1 MNKCIDCKK
10 EISRYAKR
18 CRSCANKGENHPNWQ
33 NKKPVCVLCGKELT
47 TYGKKR
53 CQSCAAKERYKDST
67 NNPNYKDGR
76 SIKVNYCQD
85 CGKEI
90 DWKAIYCKSCFQKG
104 KRSWRFVDGRSHIDY
119 PEGWTN
125 SLKRKIM
132 ERDNFICQI
141 CGKYSIK
148 LCVHHKD
155 TNKQNCSEDNLITLC
170 RKCHGQIHYLIL
182 SKKVI

>member
-18 CRSCANKGENHPNWQ
+18 CYSCANTGKNHPNWQ
-33 NKKPVCVLCGKELT
+33 NKKPFCKYCGKPLVN
-47 TYGKKR
+47 YGKER

-76 SIKVNYCQD
+76 SIKDNFCQV
-85 CGKEI
+85 CGKKI
-90 DWKAIYCKSCFQKG
+90 DWKADFCRSCYQKAE
-104 KRSWRFVDGRSHIDY
+104 RNHQFIDGRSHIDY
-119 PEGWTN
+119 PEEWIP

-132 ERDNFICQI
+132 ERDNYTCQN
-141 CGKYSIK
+141 CGKYPTK

-155 TNKQNCSEDNLITLC
+155 INKFNCSEDNLITLC
-170 RKCHGQIHYLIL
+170 RKCHGRIHN
-182 SKKVI
+182 KKVN